1 MLSIFLFVVI
11 LSTYIWLSYEPQRT
25 SDNHQRIDKGKLRVE
40 IVDNRTPIPEQS
52 ESIAATEQL
61 TTDTEAATE
70 SLPELK
76 RPLPPDPE
84 LVEAA
89 RESAPK
95 VDAAAGEA
103 AQIPIEELAPEV
115 TLAPAAEASPEEMPP
130 ITPVEEPQAE
140 PAIATNEDLSPE
152 EVEIE
157 PVLTEEEAI
166 ALAVETALAS
176 DDTPDASP
184 GSVPDL
190 IRPHPPDPELV
201 EAAIRDAEEKSED
214 FSPPEI
220 VDT

>member
-11 LSTYIWLSYEPQRT
+11 FSTYIWLSYEPQRT
-25 SDNHQRIDKGKLRVE
+25 SDNHQRVDKDKLRVE
-40 IVDNRTPIPEQS
+40 IVDNRTPISEQS

-76 RPLPPDPE
+76 RPLPPDPS
-84 LVEAA
+84 LIEAA

-95 VDAAAGEA
+95 VDAVAGEA

-115 TLAPAAEASPEEMPP
+115 TLAPAAEALPEEMPP
-130 ITPVEEPQAE
+130 ITPVEEAE
-140 PAIATNEDLSPE
+140 PAIATNEDLTPE

-157 PVLTEEEAI
+157 PDLTEEEAI

-176 DDTPDASP
+176 DVTPDASP
-184 GSVPDL
+184 GSVPEL

-201 EAAIRDAEEKSED
+201 EAAIRDAEEKAED
-214 FSPPEI
+214 FSPPEP